1 MPLHHRLS
9 SRMPA
14 WLVTAGLSLTLALGS
29 GAPLR
34 TAHAASLQLAPTS
47 LTLSAQQ
54 SADGLWLS
62 NSGSAPV
69 QVQTRAYRWTQRD
82 GKDQLD
88 PTQELLVSPPMRTL
102 AAGERQLIRVIRAGP
117 APASE
122 EACYRIIVDEL
133 PDADADRKGM
143 QFVLRY
149 SVPIFL
155 LPPGK
160 TDPTPTLSTQV
171 IAGSD
176 GNAQVQI
183 SNTGKGHAQV
193 ADLQHRVDGTTMT
206 ALNGLVGY
214 VLPGQTMRWSLGA
227 PLAQFGRGTIIA
239 RINGEADERTLL
251 AAPAAP

>member
-1 MPLHHRLS
+1 MHAPPR
-9 SRMPA
+9 
-14 WLVTAGLSLTLALGS
+14 LALRLL
-29 GAPLR
+29 PWLLP
-34 TAHAASLQLAPTS
+34 TALAVLLGPGVGGMLPAAQAASLQLAPTS
-47 LTLSAQQ
+47 LSLGAEQA
-54 SADGLWLS
+54 ADGLWLS
-62 NSGSAPV
+62 NSGGAPV

-82 GKDQLD
+82 GQDQLE

-117 APASE
+117 PPTGE
-122 EACYRIIVDEL
+122 ERCYRIIVDEL
-133 PDADADRKGM
+133 PSADAERKGM

-149 SVPIFL
+149 SVPIFV

-160 TDPTPTLSTQV
+160 TAPAPSLSAQLV
-171 IAGSD
+171 AGSD
-176 GNAQVQI
+176 GTAQIQI
-183 SNTGKGHAQV
+183 RNTGNGHAQV
-193 ADLQHRVDGTTMT
+193 ADLQHRVEGTTRS

-227 PLAQFGRGTIIA
+227 PVAQFARGSIIA

>member
-1 MPLHHRLS
+1 MPLHHLLPPRL
-9 SRMPA
+9 PA
-14 WLVTAGLSLTLALGS
+14 WLMSAAVALTLAAAS
-29 GAPLR
+29 SVVSSPAQ
-34 TAHAASLQLAPTS
+34 AASLQLAPTS
-47 LTLSAQQ
+47 LSLSAQQ

-62 NSGSAPV
+62 NSGSVPV

-82 GKDQLD
+82 GQDQLD
-88 PTQELLVSPPMRTL
+88 PTQDLLVSPPMRTL
-102 AAGERQLIRVIRAGP
+102 AAGERQLIRVIRAGA
-117 APASE
+117 APTGQE
-122 EACYRIIVDEL
+122 LCYRIIVDEL
-133 PDADADRKGM
+133 PSADTDRKGM

-160 TDPTPTLSTQV
+160 SEPTPTLSAQV
-171 IAGSD
+171 VAGSD
-176 GNAQVQI
+176 GTAQIQI
-183 SNTGKGHAQV
+183 SNTGNGHAQV
-193 ADLQHRVDGTTMT
+193 ADLRHQVDGATKT

-227 PLAQFGRGTIIA
+227 PLAQFSRGTIIA

>member
-14 WLVTAGLSLTLALGS
+14 WLVTTGLVLTLALS
-29 GAPLR
+29 SAWPLLSAR
-34 TAHAASLQLAPTS
+34 AASLQLAPTS
-47 LTLSAQQ
+47 LTLSAEQ

-62 NSGSAPV
+62 NSGGVPV

-82 GKDQLD
+82 GQDQLD
-88 PTQELLVSPPMRTL
+88 PTQELLISPPMRTL

-117 APASE
+117 APTSQE
-122 EACYRIIVDEL
+122 VCYRIIVDEL
-133 PDADADRKGM
+133 PNADADRKGM

-149 SVPIFL
+149 SVPIFV

-160 TDPTPTLSTQV
+160 AEPTPTLSTQV
-171 IAGSD
+171 VAGSD
-176 GNAQVQI
+176 GNAQIQI
-183 SNTGKGHAQV
+183 SNTGNGHAQV
-193 ADLQHRVDGTTMT
+193 ADLQHRVDGATKTT
-206 ALNGLVGY
+206 LNGLVGY

-227 PLAQFGRGTIIA
+227 PLAQFARVTIIA

-251 AAPAAP
+251 ATPTAP

>member
-9 SRMPA
+9 YRMPA

-29 GAPLR
+29 GVPLQP
-34 TAHAASLQLAPTS
+34 AHAASLQLAPTS

-88 PTQELLVSPPMRTL
+88 PTQELLISPPMRTL

-117 APASE
+117 APTSE
-122 EACYRIIVDEL
+122 EVCYRIIVDEL
-133 PDADADRKGM
+133 PNADADRKGM

-160 TDPTPTLSTQV
+160 TESTPTLSTQV

-176 GNAQVQI
+176 GNAQIQI
-183 SNTGKGHAQV
+183 SNTGNGHAQV
-193 ADLQHRVDGTTMT
+193 ADLQHRVDGTTKT

>member
-1 MPLHHRLS
+1 MTLHQLS
-9 SRMPA
+9 SRLPT
-14 WLVTAGLSLTLALGS
+14 WLAPTALSVLLALAS
-29 GAPLR
+29 AWSLQA
-34 TAHAASLQLAPTS
+34 AHAASLQLAPTS

-69 QVQTRAYRWTQRD
+69 QVQTRAYRWTQID

-88 PTQELLVSPPMRTL
+88 PTQELLISPPMRTL

-117 APASE
+117 APTGQ

-133 PDADADRKGM
+133 PSADADRKGM

-149 SVPIFL
+149 SVPIFV

-160 TDPTPTLSTQV
+160 TDPMPILRTQV

-176 GNAQVQI
+176 GNAQIQI
-183 SNTGKGHAQV
+183 SNTGDGHAQV
-193 ADLQHRVDGTTMT
+193 ADLRHQVDGATKT
-206 ALNGLVGY
+206 ALSGLVGY
-214 VLPGQTMRWSLGA
+214 VLAGQTMRWSLGA
-227 PLAQFGRGTIIA
+227 PLAQFGHGTIIA